1 MSRLGCS
8 GLKFLTQLSQG
19 SMRLQNCLPRSFMWL
34 LVGLTGYYF
43 SLAVGWRHQFLA
55 IRLLTICQL
64 AFQRGKE
71 EKNMSAREL
80 AQDRC
85 SCLFVT

>member
-1 MSRLGCS
+1 M
-8 GLKFLTQLSQG
+8 SQG
-19 SMRLQNCLPRSFMWL
+19 SLRLQNCLPRLFMWL

-55 IRLLTICQL
+55 IWAAHNMSACFPEREG
-64 AFQRGKE
+64 GKE
-71 EKNMSAREL
+71 EENMSAGEL
-80 AQDRC
+80 AQDKC